1 MQRAFTGRHM
11 AAILVAFF
19 GVIIAVNVV
28 NARYASATFGGEVV
42 ENSYV
47 ASQRFN
53 RWLDEA
59 KIEKSLGWDEVTTWR
74 PDGRLVV
81 ALEGVPEGA
90 AVEALARHPLGRM
103 PDRSLTF
110 DRIAAGR
117 YLSREALPEGRW
129 DVRVTV
135 AAQGH
140 LWRREERL
148 G

>member
-11 AAILVAFF
+11 AAILIAFF

>member
-19 GVIIAVNVV
+19 GVIIAVNVI

>member
-11 AAILVAFF
+11 AAILIAFF

-59 KIEKSLGWDEVTTWR
+59 KNEKALGWDEVTTWR

-81 ALEGVPEGA
+81 ALVGVPDGA
-90 AVEALARHPLGRM
+90 AVEVLARHPLGRM

>member
-1 MQRAFTGRHM
+1 
-11 AAILVAFF
+11 
-19 GVIIAVNVV
+19 
-28 NARYASATFGGEVV
+28 
-42 ENSYV
+42 
-47 ASQRFN
+47 
-53 RWLDEA
+53 
-59 KIEKSLGWDEVTTWR
+59 
-74 PDGRLVV
+74 
-81 ALEGVPEGA
+81 
-90 AVEALARHPLGRM
+90 M

-129 DVRVTV
+129 DVRVMV